1 VVVDIDRDGALDVV
15 TGDSSAVAI
24 LHGDP
29 EAPGQF
35 GAVEKFF
42 MVADAD
48 NGTRSFSTILAGD
61 VDGDGWPDLVL
72 ANASQSFV
80 LRQSPGNEVRF
91 PDAYAVQG
99 HGIYTSGPFI
109 RDSASGTL
117 VDFDAD
123 GKLDYVF
130 ADPALGTRLVRGR

>member
-1 VVVDIDRDGALDVV
+1 MKHMPATHTDFIIEREFAAPPEVVFRAW
-15 TGDSSAVAI
+15 A
-24 LHGDP
+24 DP
-29 EAPGQF
+29 ELKRAWSDCH
-35 GAVEKFF
+35 
-42 MVADAD
+42 ADHTTAYSLD
-48 NGTRSFSTILAGD
+48 FRTLGREHH
-61 VDGDGWPDLVL
+61 
-72 ANASQSFV
+72 
-80 LRQSPGNEVRF
+80 EVRF